1 MKLQNLRSSTA
12 GKRFISFR
20 DKILPDYNEAAEWHL
35 HLPAKT
41 KIQINIV
48 FIDLL
53 LANFISEHTC
63 VEILCH
69 PRISE

>member
-1 MKLQNLRSSTA
+1 M
-12 GKRFISFR
+12 
-20 DKILPDYNEAAEWHL
+20 LPDYNEAAEWHL

-63 VEILCH
+63 VEYYYVIH
-69 PRISE
+69 AYPSESRKGV